1 MANPYVDSGELFD
14 QAPMYEGQAPPSPTA
29 SVRHKRADRSCLLC
43 HQRKIRCDKRSPCA
57 NCTRA
62 DVLCCY
68 PGPERSVRRL
78 PKSTI
83 AEVAARVTRLERT
96 INAISNDASPVES
109 KLNPTSDPKSPLG
122 DVNISETPAPKNSP
136 REILVQDGP
145 CTRYVNES
153 ILSHV
158 LEEVGFSSSLDGRCD
173 LTTSTQET
181 ELMSV
186 MKSPNGH
193 YNLVGRPESF
203 DIRGIFSGFNQFL
216 TDTRDYYPSRWHAMQ
231 LWQAFV
237 TNVDPIAK
245 ILHIP
250 TTQATVYAAIN
261 NPHNC
266 KEDVDA
272 LLFSIYFAAATSL
285 TSAAAA
291 SLLGQDK
298 SIALNKYKQGLEQ
311 SLGAANILDTPS
323 IRSLQAM
330 AIYLVSLPELKGC
343 KS

>member
-1 MANPYVDSGELFD
+1 
-14 QAPMYEGQAPPSPTA
+14 
-29 SVRHKRADRSCLLC
+29 
-43 HQRKIRCDKRSPCA
+43 
-57 NCTRA
+57 
-62 DVLCCY
+62 
-68 PGPERSVRRL
+68 
-78 PKSTI
+78 
-83 AEVAARVTRLERT
+83 
-96 INAISNDASPVES
+96 
-109 KLNPTSDPKSPLG
+109 
-122 DVNISETPAPKNSP
+122 
-136 REILVQDGP
+136 
-145 CTRYVNES
+145 
-153 ILSHV
+153 
-158 LEEVGFSSSLDGRCD
+158 
-173 LTTSTQET
+173 
-181 ELMSV
+181 MSV
-186 MKSPNGH
+186 MKSPSGH
-193 YNLVGRPESF
+193 CNLVGRPASF

-261 NPHNC
+261 SPHNC

-285 TSAAAA
+285 TADAAA

-330 AIYLVSLPELKGC
+330 AIYLVSLRKLKGC